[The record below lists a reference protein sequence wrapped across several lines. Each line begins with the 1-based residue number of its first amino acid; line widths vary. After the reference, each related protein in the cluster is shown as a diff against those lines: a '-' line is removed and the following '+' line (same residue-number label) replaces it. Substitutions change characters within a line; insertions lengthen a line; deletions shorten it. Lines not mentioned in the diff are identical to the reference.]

1 MDHGEQQRSRC
12 AASVSAMLM
21 VRHQASWFAQVGRGD
36 GRPPAAL
43 WKAVLAED
51 WPTVCREWDKW
62 VQPVLREMDKAE
74 REWRATIAVMA
85 DSAARAVGQPFPADI
100 HDPMAVQRQFGT
112 WIRKQVTAAREGVRS
127 DEWAQF
133 SQALPAELQPMAA
146 EHPTYQAEV
155 AATTFEIEALH
166 RNLEADADEGN

>member
-1 MDHGEQQRSRC
+1 MQ
-12 AASVSAMLM
+12 M
-21 VRHQASWFAQVGRGD
+21 VREQALWFAAMGRGD
-36 GRPPAAL
+36 GTPPAVL
-43 WKAVLAED
+43 WEAVCAED
-51 WPTVCREWDKW
+51 WPTVRSEWNKW
-62 VQPVLREMDKAE
+62 VHPTLRELHNTG

-85 DSAARAVGQPFPADI
+85 ESAARAVGEPFPADI
-100 HDPMAVQRQFGT
+100 HDPIAVQRHFGT

-127 DEWAQF
+127 DEWAEF

-166 RNLEADADEGN
+166 RNLDADADEGN